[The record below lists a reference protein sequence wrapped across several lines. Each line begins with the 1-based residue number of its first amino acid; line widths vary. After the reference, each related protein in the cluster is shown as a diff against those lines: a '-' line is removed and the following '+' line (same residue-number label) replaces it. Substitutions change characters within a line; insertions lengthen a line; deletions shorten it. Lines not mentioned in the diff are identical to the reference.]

1 MRDCL
6 ERITDWTSGDIK
18 DHDDT
23 NGDADDGA
31 RLITSGWRETQMGRW
46 VKERNLKEARREK
59 NRKNMHNL
67 I

>member
-18 DHDDT
+18 DHDDN

-31 RLITSGWRETQMGRW
+31 MLITSGWRETQMGRW
-46 VKERNLKEARREK
+46 VKERNLKEDRKEK
-59 NRKNMHNL
+59 KQKKHA
-67 I
+67 

>member
-6 ERITDWTSGDIK
+6 ERITDWTSEDIR

-46 VKERNLKEARREK
+46 VKERNLEEAKRGKKEK
-59 NRKNMHNL
+59 KTC
-67 I
+67 IK

>member
-46 VKERNLKEARREK
+46 VKERNLKEARKEK
-59 NRKNMHNL
+59 NKQKKHA
-67 I
+67 

>member
-31 RLITSGWRETQMGRW
+31 MLITSGWRET
-46 VKERNLKEARREK
+46 
-59 NRKNMHNL
+59 
-67 I
+67 

>member
-46 VKERNLKEARREK
+46 MKERNLKEARREK